1 MQDET
6 THTTAAEAERI
17 EAAIIG
23 LLLDSK
29 TSWPWSVQELTLEL
43 GDNLAVEDGLASLY
57 AAGLIH
63 RSGELVFP
71 TRAAIRAHQII
82 R

>member
-6 THTTAAEAERI
+6 THTVAEEAERI

-23 LLLDSK
+23 LLLDLPV
-29 TSWPWSVQELTLEL
+29 TGPWSVQELAREL
-43 GDNLAVEDGLASLY
+43 GESLAVEDGLASLY

-63 RSGELVFP
+63 RSDELVFP
-71 TRAAIRAHQII
+71 TRAVIRAHQIV